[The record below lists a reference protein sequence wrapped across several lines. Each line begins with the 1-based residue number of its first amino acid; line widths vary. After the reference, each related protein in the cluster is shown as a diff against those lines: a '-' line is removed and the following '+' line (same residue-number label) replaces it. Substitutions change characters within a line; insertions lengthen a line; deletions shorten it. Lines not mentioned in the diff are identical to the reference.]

1 MGLPVSGFPNMNA
14 ISQENELGKPYLTT
28 KDFLINGVP
37 SSIFAMLC
45 ITTIGYGLMVLIHF

>member
-14 ISQENELGKPYLTT
+14 ISQETELGKPYLTT

-37 SSIFAMLC
+37 SSVFAMLC
-45 ITTIGYGLMVLIHF
+45 ITTIGYGLMALIGF